1 MAAMWLGKAMA
12 DTDLKTIQTAIEAR
26 LKSEMSY
33 LKAVGPLGDVL
44 AKNLPDE
51 YLILCPSVH
60 VTFYSGS
67 FRKVGVSS
75 DLHDNTLTWHFFVI
89 GRSYVSTVKLLQG
102 SGSTKGIYEILD
114 DLYECM
120 NGTDLSLGIWPFTP
134 GELVQEHLDKNVA
147 IYSWLFTT
155 ERRV

>member
-1 MAAMWLGKAMA
+1 MA
-12 DTDLKTIQTAIEAR
+12 DQSLKSIQTAIETR
-26 LKSEMSY
+26 LRTEMEY
-33 LKAVGPLGDVL
+33 LKTVGPLGDVL

-67 FRKVGVSS
+67 FVSAGMSS
-75 DLHDNTLTWHFFVI
+75 DLHDETLNWHFFII
-89 GRSYVSTVKLLQG
+89 GRSYVSTTKLLQG

-120 NGTDLSLGIWPFTP
+120 NGTDLDLGLWPFAP

-155 ERRV
+155 QRRV